1 MTTVRTEPHPFGYY
15 APTPLVQRIL
25 RATRATSH
33 SWAGKRRAI
42 FLRAAA
48 MKQLGNRPVDV
59 EAMGARL
66 RVRPQHNVCEKR
78 ILFTP
83 HYFDEPERTFLTG
96 HLAPGCTFIDIGAN
110 IGGYA
115 LHVAAALGAGAHII
129 AVEPLDCLFERLVV
143 NIKLNAFAT
152 IKALDCAIADK
163 DGEVT
168 LFVDDRNEGDSS
180 IRLFNRGHAGDMRQV
195 PALSLMS
202 LIARERVTRIDAL
215 KIDVEGAEDIILEPF
230 FAQAAPD
237 LHPRLLLVPDLT
249 RVWPTDLIGLI
260 EHHNYRV
267 ALRTRS
273 NLAFEKM

>member
-15 APTPLVQRIL
+15 AATPLLQRIL

-33 SWAGKRRAI
+33 TWAGKRRAI

-83 HYFDEPERTFLTG
+83 HYFDEPERTFLTQR
-96 HLAPGCTFIDIGAN
+96 LTQGCTFVDIGAN
-110 IGGYA
+110 VGGYA
-115 LHVAAALGAGAHII
+115 LHVAAALGAGARII

-180 IRLFNRGHAGDMRQV
+180 IRLFNRGHAGDTRQV
-195 PALSLMS
+195 SALSLMS
-202 LIARERVTRIDAL
+202 LLARERVTHIDAM

-230 FAQAAPD
+230 FAQAAPS
-237 LHPRLLLVPDLT
+237 LHPRLLLIPDLT
-249 RVWPTDLIGLI
+249 RVWPTDLVGLI
-260 EHHNYRV
+260 EQHDYRV

-273 NLAFEKM
+273 NIAFEKI

>member
-1 MTTVRTEPHPFGYY
+1 MTTVRTEPQPFGTY
-15 APTPLVQRIL
+15 APNPLLQHIL
-25 RATRATSH
+25 RATRVTSH
-33 SWAGKRRAI
+33 TWAGKRRAI

-48 MKQLGNRPVDV
+48 MKQLGARPVDI
-59 EAMGARL
+59 EALGARL
-66 RVRPQHNVCEKR
+66 RVHPQHNVCEKR

-83 HYFDEPERTFLTG
+83 HYFDEPERDFLTQR
-96 HLAPGCTFIDIGAN
+96 LRPGCTFIDIGAN

-115 LHVAAALGAGAHII
+115 LHVAATMGAGARII

-195 PALSLMS
+195 PAVTLMS
-202 LIARERVTRIDAL
+202 LISRERVTHIDAL
-215 KIDVEGAEDIILEPF
+215 KLDVEGAEDIILEPF
-230 FAQAAPD
+230 FAHAPPA
-237 LHPRLLLVPDLT
+237 LHPRLLLIPDLG
-249 RVWPTDLIGLI
+249 RIWPTDLVSLI
-260 EHHNYRV
+260 EQHNYRAV
-267 ALRTRS
+267 LHTRS
-273 NLAFEKM
+273 NIAFEKI

>member
-1 MTTVRTEPHPFGYY
+1 MTVMRTEPQPFGTY
-15 APTPLVQRIL
+15 APNPLLQRIL

-33 SWAGKRRAI
+33 TWAGKRRAI

-48 MKQLGNRPVDV
+48 MKQLGSRPVDI

-66 RVRPQHNVCEKR
+66 RVCPQHNVCEKR

-83 HYFDEPERTFLTG
+83 HYFDEPERAFLTQR
-96 HLAPGCTFIDIGAN
+96 LTPGCTFIDIGAN

-115 LHVAAALGAGAHII
+115 LHVAAAIGAGARIL

-152 IKALDCAIADK
+152 IKALDCAIADR

-180 IRLFNRGHAGDMRQV
+180 IRRFNRGHAGDMRQV
-195 PALSLMS
+195 PALSLMT
-202 LIARERVTRIDAL
+202 LITRERVTHIDAL
-215 KIDVEGAEDIILEPF
+215 KLDVEGAEDIILEPF
-230 FAQAAPD
+230 FAQAAPAM
-237 LHPRLLLVPDLT
+237 HPRLLLIPDLGSI
-249 RVWPTDLIGLI
+249 WPTDLIGLI
-260 EHHNYRV
+260 EKQNYRV
-267 ALRTRS
+267 ILRTRS
-273 NLAFEKM
+273 NIAFEKF

>member
-1 MTTVRTEPHPFGYY
+1 MTTVRNEPHPFGTY
-15 APTPLVQRIL
+15 APTPLLQRIL
-25 RATRATSH
+25 RATGATSH
-33 SWAGKRRAI
+33 TWAGKRRAI

-48 MKQLGNRPVDV
+48 MKQLGSRPVDV

-83 HYFDEPERTFLTG
+83 HYFDEPERTFLTQR
-96 HLAPGCTFIDIGAN
+96 LKQGCTFVDIGAN

-115 LHVAAALGAGAHII
+115 LHVAAALGAGARII

-180 IRLFNRGHAGDMRQV
+180 IRLFNRGHAGDTRQV
-195 PALSLMS
+195 PALTLMS
-202 LIARERVTRIDAL
+202 LIARERVIHIDAL

-230 FAQAAPD
+230 FAQAPPS
-237 LHPRLLLVPDLT
+237 LHPRLLLIPDLT

-260 EHHNYRV
+260 EHHHYRV

-273 NLAFEKM
+273 NIAFEKM